1 MPASLLALKRKI
13 ASVQQTEKITEAMR
27 MVSASKLNQTEKR
40 DRGFALYS
48 REVRHTVSR
57 LMSARVIQHLRKEKL
72 KINQANIERIDY
84 GTVFG
89 LGITADM
96 IQGRIKQNQKKVSGY
111 LVVTSD
117 RGLVGSY
124 NSQVLK
130 NMMSLFADS
139 KAEGKQ
145 VKVLAVGSVG
155 AEFFKKN
162 KINVVY
168 ENSGISDVPTFKE
181 IMPIMSTAIKM
192 YLNGVYDELYVCYT
206 HHVNSL
212 SSAFRVEKMLPI
224 VDLDI
229 DASEAQAHQVE
240 DYEIEPSIDSVL
252 TSLLPQYS
260 RSTIYG
266 AILDAKTAEHAS
278 SMTAMQSATDNAKDL
293 VNDLSIQMNRARQA
307 QITTEITEIVSGANA
322 LQ

>member
-27 MVSASKLNQTEKR
+27 MVSASKLHQTEKL
-40 DRGFALYS
+40 DKGYVLYNNQI
-48 REVRHTVSR
+48 RRTLSR
-57 LMSARVIQHLRKEKL
+57 LMSARVIQHLQKEKL
-72 KINQANIERIDY
+72 KINEANIDRLDY
-84 GTVFG
+84 DRVFG

-96 IQGRIKQNQKKVSGY
+96 IQNRQNHDIKSTGY

-124 NSQVLK
+124 NSQILK

-139 KAEGKQ
+139 KAENKQ

-155 AEFFKKN
+155 AQFFKKN
-162 KINVVY
+162 NINVVY
-168 ENSGISDVPTFKE
+168 ENSGISDVPTFSE
-181 IMPIMSTAIKM
+181 ILPIMSTAIKM

-229 DASEAQAHQVE
+229 GMSEAEAHQAL
-240 DYEIEPSIDSVL
+240 DYEIEPNIDSVL
-252 TSLLPQYS
+252 TSLLPQYA

-293 VNDLSIQMNRARQA
+293 VDQLSLKMNRARQA
-307 QITTEITEIVSGANA
+307 QITTEITEIVSAANA
-322 LQ
+322 LE